1 MSLSDNKHLQ
11 SILIVEQPNLFF
23 ASQQF
28 CIIKPIQPLKTQVKL
43 NTVIMKN
50 LMNSVTLLGN
60 VGMTPAV
67 KTFSNGKKMA
77 ILNLATGERK
87 KDAEGRYAKSAFW
100 HKLVVWGKTAELV
113 EHYVGKGQRLY
124 VEGRLVQHSWKA
136 KTGNTRKDVRI
147 EVSRIHFV
155 NKKQSTQ
162 EVTDDLPF

>member
-1 MSLSDNKHLQ
+1 LSIDNKRLQ
-11 SILIVEQPNLFF
+11 PILNNRIPNPHFPDL
-23 ASQQF
+23 QF
-28 CIIKPIQPLKTQVKL
+28 CINETTQTMQKQVNL
-43 NTVIMKN
+43 NIFMKN

-87 KDAEGRYAKSAFW
+87 KDAEGRYTKSAFW

-124 VEGRLVQHSWKA
+124 VEGKLVQHSWKA

-147 EVSRIHFV
+147 EVNRIHFV
-155 NKKQSTQ
+155 NKKAKT
-162 EVTDDLPF
+162 EEMTDDLPF